1 MEGLEVVRRAAV
13 VAPLAIVM
21 ACLVS
26 EAGFASAGTVTPIC
40 DTPSQR
46 DFQCSRWY
54 TEPPVALSWSWDANG
69 IPVSGCNLEVFSAD
83 TPGAKRSCTVQ
94 WSNPTTSTTVEVQI
108 KVDHTPPQVL
118 PPQPSRPAD
127 YNGWFNHPLDL
138 GFQGSDATSGVASC
152 SSTTYSG
159 PDGAGVTVTGT
170 CRDVAGNVG
179 SGSFPLNFD
188 STPPAPPLVIATPGD
203 RRIVLGWFTSPD
215 TEGIEVVRY
224 APTAPPASV
233 FSGPGNGHTD
243 LGLTNGKS
251 YRYVVVATDQAGNRS
266 QSEVSAVPTASA
278 PPNPRNVLTPPN
290 GARVSGPPML
300 RWKPVRHASYYNLQL
315 HRHGK
320 LLSRWP
326 RKAHFQL
333 KRKWRFG
340 GKLRVLAPGRYRWY
354 VWPGFGVRS
363 AHRYGKRIVASKF
376 TVVR

>member
-1 MEGLEVVRRAAV
+1 MEGLEVVRRVAV
-13 VAPLAIVM
+13 VAPLAI
-21 ACLVS
+21 ALALAS
-26 EAGFASAGTVTPIC
+26 YPAFAEAQQVIASC
-40 DTPSQR
+40 DTPPSTR
-46 DFQCSRWY
+46 DSCNRWY
-54 TEPPVALSWSWDANG
+54 TTSSVILHWDWDPAA
-69 IPVSGCNLEVFSAD
+69 IKTTGCE
-83 TPGAKRSCTVQ
+83 GATFTAEARVEHSCTVE
-94 WSNPTTSTTVEVQI
+94 WSDTAITK
-108 KVDHTPPQVL
+108 KVWIGIDRTPPQVL

-138 GFQGSDATSGVASC
+138 AFQGSDATSGVASC